1 MAEHK
6 VVVEKLTVQEHPDAD
21 RLEIAQVGDYQSI
34 IMKGQYETGDLA
46 AYIPEASLVPD
57 PLIQEMGLEG
67 KLAGSKQNRVK
78 AVRLRGVLS
87 QGLCYPAREEWEE
100 GQDVTEELG
109 VTKYEPVIPAS
120 MDGVVY
126 AAGGRR
132 CLKYD
137 IENFKRYPEVL
148 EEGEEVVITEKIHG
162 CADKDTEIE
171 TLEHGTLTI
180 SEIVENKIPCHVKS
194 MNVKTGDISFESV
207 EGYSQ
212 DPNEGD
218 WYELEM
224 EDAVVVLTGNHPVW
238 LPELKCYRRVDQLKG
253 DEICLL
259 DRD

>member
-1 MAEHK
+1 LDQFE
-6 VVVEKLTVQEHPDAD
+6 
-21 RLEIAQVGDYQSI
+21 S
-34 IMKGQYETGDLA
+34 GDLV
-46 AYIPEASLVPD
+46 AYIQEGSLVPED
-57 PLIQEMGLEG
+57 VLEELGLVG
-67 KLAGSKQNRVK
+67 RLAGPEENRVK
-78 AVRLRGVLS
+78 AVRLRGILS
-87 QGLCYPAREEWEE
+87 QGLCYPAKDEWSE
-100 GQDVTEELG
+100 GDDVSEELG
-109 VTKYEPVIPAS
+109 ITKYEPPVPS
-120 MDGVVY
+120 QMGGEVY
-126 AAGGRR
+126 SAGSHRTI
-132 CLKYD
+132 KYD
-137 IENFKRYPEVL
+137 IENFKRYPDVL
-148 EEGEEVVITEKIHG
+148 EEGEEVVFTEKIHG